1 LELQKMDEVISGTP
15 ELEPAQA
22 ATQATETDTDA
33 DILSAIEDEAPASDE
48 APKEEPPAPRKLK
61 VKIDGQ
67 ELEVDEEEAAKGY
80 QRQADYSRH
89 MQALQA
95 EKQQTEQVKA
105 RYQQQLEQFI
115 PESVSRIQAL
125 QQAAE
130 QYRQEGNTESLALV
144 QYDLQTEYGR
154 YQQANAER
162 QRIEGERRAQDEQ
175 HRRQSIQRVDQALY
189 EAIPEWKNP
198 EVGQKGL
205 AEVRDV
211 ISAEVSK
218 YFGDNAPTVM
228 RDMMDGLYGPM
239 PFVWARKALLH
250 DKLMAKV
257 ASRKAGKSEETAA
270 PAPAQQVR
278 SSGGSS
284 KDPTQMN
291 ANEFAAWRKKQI
303 ANR

>member
-1 LELQKMDEVISGTP
+1 MDEVNSGTP
-15 ELEPAQA
+15 ELEPASA

-33 DILSAIEDEAPASDE
+33 DILDTIEDEATAGDE

-95 EKQQTEQVKA
+95 ERQQTEQVKA

-115 PESVSRIQAL
+115 PESVTRIQAL

-130 QYRQEGNTESLALV
+130 QYRNEGNTEALALV
-144 QYDLQTEYGR
+144 QYDLSSEIQR
-154 YQQANAER
+154 YQQANAEH
-162 QRIEGERRAQDEQ
+162 QRIENERQQTTQAQ
-175 HRRQSIQRVDQALY
+175 RQQAYQAAESAVLD
-189 EAIPEWKNP
+189 AIPEWKNP
-198 EVGQKGL
+198 E
-205 AEVRDV
+205 
-211 ISAEVSK
+211 
-218 YFGDNAPTVM
+218 
-228 RDMMDGLYGPM
+228 
-239 PFVWARKALLH
+239 ARKAEVGEVSRVIEGFVSKHYGDGAAQIMQDINEGAYGALPVVLARKAMLY

-270 PAPAQQVR
+270 PAPATQVR

-284 KDPTQMN
+284 KDPSQMN
-291 ANEFAAWRKKQI
+291 DREFAAWRRKQI